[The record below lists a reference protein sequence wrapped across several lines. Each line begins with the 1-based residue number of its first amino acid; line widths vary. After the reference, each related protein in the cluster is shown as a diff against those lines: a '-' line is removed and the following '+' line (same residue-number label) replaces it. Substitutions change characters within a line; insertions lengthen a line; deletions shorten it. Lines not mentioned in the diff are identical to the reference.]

1 MSHNQ
6 NNDLIKIV
14 SYIDKALL
22 DYYESDNDLVIEEF
36 VFVSSEGLPSLAQT
50 IAVEKND
57 ELNIGIV
64 VQKDFASIIST
75 LESPIEKLT
84 NQNLG
89 FFSVLVEE
97 VSHFRLLCETAE
109 SKSSVSKFDLELQGE
124 FDKIIVAMELLKLQT
139 GQSHIDALL
148 KLMFEESI
156 IYLNDE
162 VYQRADHLAGCWW
175 FTISKQLRNNRISQF
190 QLRQQLQ
197 KLRYLHGE
205 PKKRLLLNAIE
216 GTRMQNVA

>member
-1 MSHNQ
+1 MSHDQ

-14 SYIDKALL
+14 SYIDNALL
-22 DYYESDNDLVIEEF
+22 DYYQSDNDLLIEEF
-36 VFVSSEGLPSLAQT
+36 VFVSSEDLTSLAQT

-57 ELNIGIV
+57 ELNICIV
-64 VQKDFASIIST
+64 VQ
-75 LESPIEKLT
+75 
-84 NQNLG
+84 QN
-89 FFSVLVEE
+89 VLVEE

-175 FTISKQLRNNRISQF
+175 FTTSKNLRSNRLSQL

-205 PKKRLLLNAIE
+205 PKKHSILNAIE
-216 GTRMQNVA
+216 GNRMQNVA